1 MSDPSENSGRLL
13 RVLVPMG
20 IALAGVVLAF
30 AMLRS
35 PAPKPGQTS
44 NPPLSPAPNQIAGQA
59 GASANPSSTTPTA
72 PVEAAA
78 SATQTPT
85 PSPTPPA
92 AQPTTTPATSPAAP
106 TGLIARTVDSAQ
118 AFDPIGAL
126 DRASGQH
133 FEIRFSKFGAG
144 IESLTLA
151 DHFDTVKRDTNVV
164 LQREHAWKPSG
175 GAGGGVAADIHEVAT
190 PMASRGVEIDGQYV
204 SLSGYEQLPTPGVPI
219 ERRPVWRQVAPGSFE
234 ATIIDASGAEVAKV
248 QRTYTI
254 AKGVHEVQLRQEVKN
269 LTAKAITVRW
279 RQFGPVDLPQ
289 DAHSY
294 GGDKRRI
301 RYGYLLSPQM
311 QGGDPTVL
319 SDDFLWWRHDLLGKA
334 GPDGYS
340 PRVDPTTLGSDG
352 RTMVTAAGWPN
363 ARSVDRGYRLVW
375 AALTNRYFGVA
386 VHPLIAA
393 GSGPNEKVF
402 KAAESIDRFWVPTGD
417 PANPMAVVLR
427 LTSQAM
433 GVAPGASA
441 DVSLGFYAGPLSR
454 AEIRHDPLADEV
466 GTPGLVKY
474 NFGGMCGF
482 CTFPWLTGLLLGLL
496 RFLHDYLVFDWA
508 LAIMALVLVVRTI
521 LHPVTRW
528 SQIRMHRWGKS
539 MQALGPKQ
547 RQLQEKFKGD
557 PLKLREETQK
567 LWREEG
573 VNPAGALGC
582 IPMFL
587 QTPVWIALY
596 AMLYFA
602 VELRHA
608 PGFFGVFQSIAPGFP
623 KFLGW
628 FLGDLAEP
636 DRFIYFGRTLV
647 NLPMLGPIDSL
658 NVLPLILGVV
668 FFIQQ
673 KYLTPP
679 AAPGSMTP
687 EQEQTQ
693 FMMKIMMVVMFP
705 LFMYNAPSGLAIYF
719 ITNSVLGILESRHI
733 RKVAESM
740 PPPTKGGGGGSGS
753 GGGGGGGSGGGFFA
767 RMMAKAEERKKM
779 LEAMQAK
786 QQRQSGR
793 KR

>member
-1 MSDPSENSGRLL
+1 M
-13 RVLVPMG
+13 LVPLG

-35 PAPKPGQTS
+35 PGPKPGQS
-44 NPPLSPAPNQIAGQA
+44 PNQ
-59 GASANPSSTTPTA
+59 P
-72 PVEAAA
+72 
-78 SATQTPT
+78 
-85 PSPTPPA
+85 PSPTASQTPNQLTGQAATANPTANAPIEAPP
-92 AQPTTTPATSPAAP
+92 TPGATPAAP
-106 TGLIARTVDSAQ
+106 TSSPLASTVTQTGSAPAPVPAGLIARTVDGTQ
-118 AFDPIGAL
+118 AFDPIGSL

-151 DHFDTVKRDTNVV
+151 DHFDTVKRDTHVV
-164 LQREHAWKPSG
+164 IQREHVWKPSG
-175 GAGGGVAADIHEVAT
+175 GGATASAEVHEVAT
-190 PMASRGVEIDGQYV
+190 PMAARGVEIDGQYV

-234 ATIIDASGAEVAKV
+234 ATIIDPSGAEVAKV
-248 QRTYTI
+248 QRTYSI

-269 LTAKAITVRW
+269 LTGKAITVRW

-363 ARSVDRGYRLVW
+363 ARSIDRGYRLVW

-393 GSGPNEKVF
+393 GAGPNEKVF
-402 KAAESIDRFWVPTGD
+402 KAAETIDRFWVPTGE

-454 AEIRHDPLADEV
+454 AEIRHDPLADEL

-496 RFLHDYLVFDWA
+496 RVLHDYVLFDWA

-636 DRFIYFGRTLV
+636 DRFIYFGKTIV
-647 NLPMLGPIDSL
+647 TLPMLGPIDSL

-733 RKVAESM
+733 RKIAESM
-740 PPPTKGGGGGSGS
+740 PPPAKGGGSG
-753 GGGGGGGSGGGFFA
+753 GGSAGGGFFA

>member
-1 MSDPSENSGRLL
+1 MPDPSDNSGKLV
-13 RVLVPMG
+13 RVLVPLG

-35 PAPKPGQTS
+35 PGPKPGQSPNQPPSPSASQTPNQLAGQAAATNPMDSPTNPAS
-44 NPPLSPAPNQIAGQA
+44 NTPVEASPAPG
-59 GASANPSSTTPTA
+59 STPA
-72 PVEAAA
+72 
-78 SATQTPT
+78 
-85 PSPTPPA
+85 SPTSSPPA
-92 AQPTTTPATSPAAP
+92 PSGAQPAPAP
-106 TGLIARTVDSAQ
+106 TGLIARTVDGTQ

-151 DHFDTVKRDTNVV
+151 DHFDSVKRDTHVV
-164 LQREHAWKPSG
+164 IQREHAWKPSG
-175 GAGGGVAADIHEVAT
+175 GAGADIHEVAT
-190 PMASRGVEIDGQYV
+190 PMAARGVEIDGQYV

-234 ATIIDASGAEVAKV
+234 ATIIDPSGAEVAKV
-248 QRTYTI
+248 QRSYTI

-269 LTAKAITVRW
+269 LTAKPITVRW

-301 RYGYLLSPQM
+301 RYGYLLSPPM

-340 PRVDPTTLGSDG
+340 PRVAPTSLAKDG
-352 RTMVTAAGWPN
+352 RTTVTSAGWPN

-375 AALTNRYFGVA
+375 AALTNRYFAVA

-393 GSGPNEKVF
+393 SSGPNEKVF
-402 KAAESIDRFWVPTGD
+402 KAAESIDRFWVPTGE
-417 PANPMAVVLR
+417 PTNPMAVVLR

-433 GVAPGASA
+433 SVAPGASA

-454 AEIRHDPLADEV
+454 AEIRHDPLADEL

-496 RFLHDYLVFDWA
+496 RFLHDYIVFDWA
-508 LAIMALVLVVRTI
+508 LAIMALVLCVRTI

-636 DRFIYFGRTLV
+636 DRFIYFGKTIV
-647 NLPMLGPIDSL
+647 TLPMLGPIDSL

-679 AAPGSMTP
+679 PAPGSMTP

-705 LFMYNAPSGLAIYF
+705 LFMYNAPSGLALYF
-719 ITNSVLGILESRHI
+719 ITNSTLGILESRHI
-733 RKVAESM
+733 RKVAEKL
-740 PPPTKGGGGGSGS
+740 PPPSKGGSGGS
-753 GGGGGGGSGGGFFA
+753 GGGGGGFFT

-779 LEAMQAK
+779 LESMQAK